1 MNNGYQ
7 EYDDYFVIRST
18 FTYCMTEGYFQSG
31 GTTVPLESKTVRF
44 IDNFSVGSRGAASTE
59 YPFYS
64 SKSRTCTRI
73 LKYESETCD
82 HTVP

>member
-18 FTYCMTEGYFQSG
+18 FTFCMTEGYFQSG

-64 SKSRTCTRI
+64 SK
-73 LKYESETCD
+73 LEHAQES
-82 HTVP
+82 